1 MTYQQYTDEQD
12 ESYRAVYDMGCK
24 LHTLLLTNS
33 CLNPEVEAFKKLNMV
48 ARYPLT
54 IQLEKRVT
62 AEKLSRVLLIDLI
75 KYLQQ
80 NCDQLSLQLHNDLPQ
95 MEDFEDL
102 KVQESLMAG
111 WRNLTHLFQLCEE
124 MIYTSNYL

>member
-48 ARYPLT
+48 ARYPSNGLNT
-54 IQLEKRVT
+54 IQFGRCHAL
-62 AEKLSRVLLIDLI
+62 
-75 KYLQQ
+75 
-80 NCDQLSLQLHNDLPQ
+80 
-95 MEDFEDL
+95 
-102 KVQESLMAG
+102 
-111 WRNLTHLFQLCEE
+111 
-124 MIYTSNYL
+124 